1 MCSSPL
7 QNFHCFTLHI
17 DSWQYICFSD
27 FFFLIIFLLLR
38 VSRALHS
45 IFFSLL
51 LVWWFGWMWK
61 PHHHLQDEFLWVMW
75 SKSHSLP
82 YFLWEKEVSIKL
94 KLLSRWR
101 SLQYCPWSS
110 TLLMFCMCSILTV
123 KEFLNFGNDHLVVC
137 NWKLE
142 NSSIYVGILV
152 YSYIWRSLQLWL
164 W

>member
-1 MCSSPL
+1 MFPSIRNSSIFCVDSSVLFPTPKL
-7 QNFHCFTLHI
+7 SLFHIAHRFMAIYLLL
-17 DSWQYICFSD
+17 W

-110 TLLMFCMCSILTV
+110 TLLMFCMFHS
-123 KEFLNFGNDHLVVC
+123 
-137 NWKLE
+137 
-142 NSSIYVGILV
+142 
-152 YSYIWRSLQLWL
+152 YS
-164 W
+164 